1 MKWLLLII
9 TLPTQNATVR
19 MRIWRTLKA
28 SGAAVLRDGVY
39 LLPATNKHT
48 DLFNKVEQD
57 VSAADGT
64 AYHLQINDYPFAELF
79 NRNDDYQQIGRAH
92 V

>member
-9 TLPTQNATVR
+9 TLPTQNATAR

-39 LLPATNKHT
+39 LLPAASKHT
-48 DLFNKVEQD
+48 VLFNKIEQERE
-57 VSAADGT
+57 S
-64 AYHLQINDYPFAELF
+64 FS
-79 NRNDDYQQIGRAH
+79 
-92 V
+92 